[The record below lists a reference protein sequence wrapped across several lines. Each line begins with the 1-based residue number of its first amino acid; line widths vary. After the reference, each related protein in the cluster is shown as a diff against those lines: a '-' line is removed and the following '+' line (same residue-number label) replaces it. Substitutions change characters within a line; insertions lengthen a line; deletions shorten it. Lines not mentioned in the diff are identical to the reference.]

1 MASRVYAGRS
11 VATRRERV
19 VYTCPCGERFA
30 AEVWRA
36 VDARDADETR
46 RLREGVLNRVRCPA
60 CATESDVQVPLL
72 FHDGAAGRLVL
83 VLPDGARH
91 RELAER
97 AALFLLLAEDQVA
110 PPDYVLAPEVLF
122 GGVVAPAT
130 VTTATPVELS
140 FERSTPV
147 NVLPAVDNR
156 RRSAASEVPAVD
168 NRRRPA
174 ASEVP
179 AEDLAGAIELRRDAE
194 RQPNAPSPSLALLP
208 SLPSLPSLRDE
219 DLTPLP
225 QRAWRGGDSDS
236 HTRVH
241 VSVPD
246 PRAAVTERWI
256 AGRES
261 AAAFLVE
268 DRVLVCASLPPAALE
283 AFIPGNVELR
293 VQLHRL
299 PSYPLLSLTLLAV
312 EPPGAS
318 APSRPRPEDARL
330 LTVPLD
336 VARAAHRV
344 VLEAL
349 GRRCSFALDLYD
361 SQYLPVVAYEVS
373 APLEENVRRLV
384 AEAKDALDRLAP
396 ATRSFERARTQFLSA
411 GYDRLGRTTIELPE
425 EGELLDRPGLVRA
438 ALSTVV
444 RWSEPNAEAY
454 LVEIRSLPLP
464 RWRQMRSRVVR
475 RALDVGIAVSRSLVE
490 RSAKE
495 HGAPLPS
502 WAELLELQIK
512 RFTEVA
518 ARLKPNDLSATE
530 EADNWELLLRECALV
545 GVVIDDQV
553 RKLAQQSLKRARVGQ
568 SGGGIDLRT
577 LATAELVSLLEQK
590 DLRREAAV
598 VLCERHE
605 TPTLAA
611 LFGAIRRMTRHEANR
626 VLPAVPQLGHVAE
639 RWLLEGLKS
648 KKSFLRQGCAL
659 ALGAL
664 PSAQSA
670 EALAQLLVV
679 EPTEIWTEV
688 ARALGDAGPVA
699 TTALATR
706 LREVDGEGRERVLE
720 ALAHVAARSPA
731 GRTALDALAAGRDAL
746 VASVAQR
753 ALGMVGQV
761 RAADRE
767 VRAGEGGDSTVVRAF
782 SRRFYEALGG
792 EGSGP
797 VELSAEDVEEIDG
810 EDEDDGDLV
819 TATNIQSLHD
829 RDGESTNPT
838 HKTSL
843 PRGRG

>member
-1 MASRVYAGRS
+1 MASRVYTGRS
-11 VATRRERV
+11 VTTRRERV
-19 VYTCPCGERFA
+19 VYTCPCGERFG

-36 VDARDADETR
+36 VDARDAEETQ
-46 RLREGVLNRVRCPA
+46 RLREGTLNRVRCPA
-60 CATESDVQVPLL
+60 CSAEADVQLPIL

-83 VLPDGARH
+83 ILPDAARH

-97 AALFLLLAEDQVA
+97 AALWAQLADDDVA
-110 PPDYVLAPEVLF
+110 PPDYVLAVEVLF
-122 GGVVAPAT
+122 GGIAAPRAT
-130 VTTATPVELS
+130 VESQPIEIG

-147 NVLPAVDNR
+147 NVLTL
-156 RRSAASEVPAVD
+156 
-168 NRRRPA
+168 
-174 ASEVP
+174 
-179 AEDLAGAIELRRDAE
+179 EDQAGAIELQEEPRR
-194 RQPNAPSPSLALLP
+194 APAKEKDLP
-208 SLPSLPSLRDE
+208 SLSLLPSLRDE

-241 VSVPD
+241 VNVPD

-283 AFIPGNVELR
+283 AFIPGHVELR

-299 PSYPLLSLTLLAV
+299 PSYPLLSLTMLAV
-312 EPPGAS
+312 DPPATNSGS
-318 APSRPRPEDARL
+318 ARSRIEDTRL

-349 GRRCSFALDLYD
+349 GRRCSFALDLFD
-361 SQYLPVVAYEVS
+361 SQYLPVVAHEIA

-425 EGELLDRPGLVRA
+425 ENELLDRPGLVRA

-464 RWRQMRSRVVR
+464 RWRQMRARVVR
-475 RALDVGIAVSRSLVE
+475 RALDVGIAVSRTLVE

-495 HGAPLPS
+495 HGAPLPA
-502 WAELLELQIK
+502 WAELLELQVK

-530 EADNWELLLRECALV
+530 EADNWELLLRECALA
-545 GVVIDDQV
+545 GVAVDDQV

-568 SGGGIDLRT
+568 SGGIDLRT
-577 LATAELVSLLEQK
+577 LGTAELVTLLEQK

-598 VLCERHE
+598 VLCERRE
-605 TPTLAA
+605 TPTLTAV
-611 LFGAIRRMTRHEANR
+611 FGAIRRMTRHEANR
-626 VLPAVPQLGHVAE
+626 VLPAVPKFGQVAE

-664 PSAQSA
+664 ASPQSA

-688 ARALGDAGPVA
+688 ARALGDAGPLA
-699 TTALATR
+699 TTALAAR
-706 LREVDGEGRERVLE
+706 LRDVDGEGRERVIE
-720 ALAHVAARSPA
+720 ALAQVAARGAA
-731 GRTALDALAAGRDAL
+731 GRTALDSLASGRDAL
-746 VASVAQR
+746 VAAAAQR

-767 VRAGEGGDSTVVRAF
+767 VRAAGGGDSTVVRAF